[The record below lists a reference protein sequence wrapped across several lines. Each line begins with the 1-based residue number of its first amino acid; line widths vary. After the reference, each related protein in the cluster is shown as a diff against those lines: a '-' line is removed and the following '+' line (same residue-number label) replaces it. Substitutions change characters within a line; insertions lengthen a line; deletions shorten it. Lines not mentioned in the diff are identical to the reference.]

1 MSEFQP
7 KQERSAHTRAEILA
21 AAQTA
26 FARSGYES
34 ATVAEI
40 CELAGISKGAFYHH
54 YPSKQSIYLE
64 LLHDWL
70 ADFDR
75 GLLALRASAENVPA
89 LLRAMSASFPAIF
102 QVAEGQLPILL
113 DFWVQAA
120 RDPAMW
126 EATIAPFARYYA
138 LITDLVQD
146 GISEGSLQA
155 VEARQTA
162 LILVSMGVGALLQGL
177 LAEDSAQWGTV
188 GQDGIELILHS
199 IERKPEER

>member
-1 MSEFQP
+1 MAEIHP
-7 KQERSAHTRAEILA
+7 RQERAILTRAEILS

-34 ATVAEI
+34 TTVAEV

-54 YPSKQSIYLE
+54 FPSKQSVYLE
-64 LLHDWL
+64 LLQDWL
-70 ADFDR
+70 AEFDR
-75 GLLALRASAENVPA
+75 GLLALRANAENVPA
-89 LLRAMSASFPAIF
+89 MLRAMSASFPAIF

-138 LITDLVQD
+138 LITELVQD
-146 GISEGSLQA
+146 GIKEGSLRE
-155 VEARQTA
+155 VDARRTA
-162 LILVSMGVGALLQGL
+162 LILVSLGVGALLQGL
-177 LAEDSAQWGTV
+177 LAEDGTEWGVV
-188 GQDGIELILHS
+188 GQDGIDLILHS
-199 IERKPEER
+199 IERKSEHR